1 MNVYSSKQVRDAC
14 PVSFLF
20 FSGVLEEKK
29 KDTCR
34 VHIVVQRRLKQVY
47 SHNRNL
53 CNL

>member
-29 KDTCR
+29 KILAGFILSSRED
-34 VHIVVQRRLKQVY
+34 
-47 SHNRNL
+47 
-53 CNL
+53 